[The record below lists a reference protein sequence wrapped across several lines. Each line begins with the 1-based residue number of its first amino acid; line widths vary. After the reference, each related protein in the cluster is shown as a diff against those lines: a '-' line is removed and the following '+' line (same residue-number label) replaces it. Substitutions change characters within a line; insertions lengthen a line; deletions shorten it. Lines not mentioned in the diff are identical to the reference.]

1 VSARIFGVPVRE
13 TDSPSGDGDIE
24 VVKLA
29 FDAFARRDVD
39 AALEWMHPQV
49 RLWVVTAAVSR
60 AGRPYIGHQGVREYW
75 RDAQR
80 LWRELEL
87 VPIDFELVG
96 QAVVVLGEVQARGP
110 AGALRQPAVWTWKL
124 NDGLVVDCRVDSDVR
139 AARDALGE
147 AQSVADVLRGFH
159 DGFNRRDAEAMI
171 ALADPGV
178 VSYPAILSRARG
190 RYVGHKG
197 LRNWVRDVSDAD
209 HGHTVAASEVRRVEE
224 ERWAVLGQV
233 MIDEAPISPF
243 TAFVRV
249 HRGLVGEV
257 REFLSD
263 EAILSQV
270 AYLP

>member
-1 VSARIFGVPVRE
+1 MPVRE

-39 AALEWMHPQV
+39 AALDWMHPQV

-178 VSYPAILSRARG
+178 VSYPAILLEPAGGTWGTRG
-190 RYVGHKG
+190 CGTG
-197 LRNWVRDVSDAD
+197 SA
-209 HGHTVAASEVRRVEE
+209 T
-224 ERWAVLGQV
+224 
-233 MIDEAPISPF
+233 
-243 TAFVRV
+243 
-249 HRGLVGEV
+249 
-257 REFLSD
+257 
-263 EAILSQV
+263 
-270 AYLP
+270 